1 VAVTVT
7 VFPGSTDRAESFRVE
22 TEGARTVTLPAFEEA
37 PIAAL
42 RLTLMLDAT
51 GIEVTYADAVD
62 FPAGTRRVTEAK
74 VATTLLV
81 TITVAPPAGAGLS
94 RRTLSSTL
102 APPTQLAGLT
112 VNCVNDWAIK
122 LGAAIKA
129 TQANANLTP
138 STIRRIRQPS
148 LWESVRHRENI
159 TPFRD

>member
-1 VAVTVT
+1 
-7 VFPGSTDRAESFRVE
+7 VE
-22 TEGARTVTLPAFEEA
+22 TEGAKTVTLPVFEEA

-42 RLTLMLDAT
+42 RLTLILDAT
-51 GIEVTYADAVD
+51 GLEVTYVETVD
-62 FPAGTRRVTEAK
+62 FPAGTMRVTEAN

-94 RRTLSSTL
+94 RRTPSLTL

-112 VNCVNDWAIK
+112 VNSVNDWAIK

-129 TQANANLTP
+129 TQTKATLTP

-148 LWESVRHRENI
+148 LRDSLCHRENI